1 MKNLIKVFVV
11 LACLFY
17 SVIPVFT
24 FQGINYTFKGNFQ
37 RTGYINANIRKNSA
51 KAWVIDYIPYI
62 KEIDF
67 INGSLI
73 ALTKKG
79 EIISFNEMTKER
91 VWMYKAYSEITSR
104 PTYYEGKLYFGTLEG
119 RLVCL
124 DWLTGGELWSYPL
137 FGSIRTSPLVIDNSL
152 IVGSENGK
160 LYSFDR
166 ISGKKLWDYNA
177 YSAIESSPATYEN
190 CIYFGSSGG
199 NFYCLTKEGNLEWKF
214 NTGETIIS
222 TPVIANEYVILT
234 TYEGNIYCF
243 NKYGKL
249 LWKRMISPYIIS
261 SPTAYE
267 EIAYQTFSDGKLY
280 ALDIKSGSILWFSA
294 LQKSNSTPIIT
305 NELLVYESSS
315 KWLNLID
322 RRSGK
327 LVSQYEE
334 IGEGIID
341 YSISQ
346 NSIFILTG
354 TGKIIKYET
363 F

>member
-17 SVIPVFT
+17 STIPVFT
-24 FQGINYTFKGNFQ
+24 FQQINYTFKGNFQ
-37 RTGYINANIRKNSA
+37 RTGYINANIRRNSA
-51 KAWVIDYIPYI
+51 KTWIIEDIPYI
-62 KEIDF
+62 KEIDS
-67 INGSLI
+67 INNSLI
-73 ALTKKG
+73 ILTKKG
-79 EIISFNEMTKER
+79 EIISFNEITKEKI
-91 VWMYKAYSEITSR
+91 WIYKTYSEITSR
-104 PTYYEGKLYFGTLEG
+104 PTYCEGKLYFGTLEG

-124 DWLTGGELWSYPL
+124 DWLTGRELWSYPL
-137 FGSIRTSPLVIDNSL
+137 FGSIRTSPLVIGNSL

-166 ISGKKLWDYNA
+166 ISGRKLWDYNV
-177 YSAIESSPATYEN
+177 YSAIESSPATYQN
-190 CIYFGSSGG
+190 CIYFGSSEG
-199 NFYCLTKEGNLEWKF
+199 NFYCLTKDGNLEWKF
-214 NTGETIIS
+214 NTDETIIS
-222 TPVIANEYVILT
+222 TPAIADEYITLT
-234 TYEGNIYCF
+234 TYEGGIYCL

-249 LWKRMISPYIIS
+249 LWKKRISPYVIS
-261 SPTAYE
+261 SPATYE
-267 EIAYQTFSDGKLY
+267 GIVYQTFSDGKLY
-280 ALDIKSGSILWFSA
+280 AFDIKNGSTLWFSA

-322 RRSGK
+322 RRNGK

-341 YSISQ
+341 YAISQ